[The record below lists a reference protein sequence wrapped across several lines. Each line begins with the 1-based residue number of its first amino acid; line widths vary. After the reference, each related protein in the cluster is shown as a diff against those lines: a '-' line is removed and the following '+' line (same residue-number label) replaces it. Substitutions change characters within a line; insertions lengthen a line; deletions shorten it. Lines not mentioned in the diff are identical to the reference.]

1 MILLA
6 LLAKIFLFLIPVVI
20 VLALI
25 EYTKPLT
32 RLILKLSTPHIK
44 KLKVKSLSA
53 PSPFELT
60 DPSLWLAE
68 SANAYALKDIRPR
81 APHHYLIISKQRT
94 HTLLNAQPELLA
106 EMLVLCQ
113 TVAQNAGI
121 KEDGF
126 RIVIN
131 TNPQGMQTVYHL
143 HMHLIGGRQ
152 LGLSIG

>member
-1 MILLA
+1 MMLIVLLV
-6 LLAKIFLFLIPVVI
+6 KIFLFLTTVVI
-20 VLALI
+20 LLALI

-32 RLILKLSTPHIK
+32 RLMLKLATPQLK
-44 KLKVKSLSA
+44 KLKAKSLAA

-60 DPSLWLAE
+60 DSSLWIAE

-81 APHHYLIISKQRT
+81 APHHYLIIPKQRIST
-94 HTLLNAQPELLA
+94 VLEAQPELLA

-113 TVAQNAGI
+113 TVAQNTGI

-126 RIVIN
+126 RIAIN
-131 TNPQGMQTVYHL
+131 TNPHGMQTVYHL

-152 LGLSIG
+152 LGHSMG

>member
-1 MILLA
+1 MMILILLA
-6 LLAKIFLFLIPVVI
+6 KLFLFLFPLVI
-20 VLALI
+20 LLALI
-25 EYTKPLT
+25 EYKKPLT
-32 RLILKLSTPHIK
+32 RLVLKLATPHLK
-44 KLKVKSLSA
+44 KLKAKSLNT

-60 DPSLWLAE
+60 DSSLWIAE
-68 SANAYALKDIRPR
+68 SANTYALKDIRPR
-81 APHHYLIISKQRT
+81 APHHYLIISKQRINT
-94 HTLLNAQPELLA
+94 SLDAQPELLA

-113 TVAQNAGI
+113 TVAQNTGI